1 MLLVFGEGFDLGE
14 GEDHQGF
21 WRWWCAVH
29 FIGCVAVF
37 FDLLA
42 TRLRGCGTLVED
54 LFEGQNDRV
63 DDLREMVQV
72 SLVLCRVIRGCLAD
86 VLGLGRRLILHVQK
100 SEEIKRYR
108 EDGLGVA
115 LTLQLKFDELQVFV
129 EDLLILGAV
138 VHLFGVH
145 HPDDI
150 VLSIQ
155 IIQLTRLGHVF
166 RR

>member
-1 MLLVFGEGFDLGE
+1 
-14 GEDHQGF
+14 
-21 WRWWCAVH
+21 
-29 FIGCVAVF
+29 
-37 FDLLA
+37 
-42 TRLRGCGTLVED
+42 
-54 LFEGQNDRV
+54 
-63 DDLREMVQV
+63 MVQV
-72 SLVLCRVIRGCLAD
+72 SLVLRRVIRGCLAD

-100 SEEIKRYR
+100 SEEIKRYG

-138 VHLFGVH
+138 VHLFRVH

-166 RR
+166 GR